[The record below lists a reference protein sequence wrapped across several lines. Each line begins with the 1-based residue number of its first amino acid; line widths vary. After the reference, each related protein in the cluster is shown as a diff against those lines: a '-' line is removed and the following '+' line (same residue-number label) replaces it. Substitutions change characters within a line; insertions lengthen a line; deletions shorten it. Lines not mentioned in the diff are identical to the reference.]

1 MSNYNRRIGRK
12 TKKKFKKSWDRVKN
26 GLSRNITVYLTST
39 ESECS
44 NCYYDK
50 VNRASSG
57 VPKSSPG
64 DDNYFTTGRC
74 PVCNGK
80 GILTTSRRTHIK
92 GIVIWNPSGDKLNN
106 MLSGQPGLQSAALVE
121 IKTDISYADT
131 IKNSNYVIIDG
142 FKCKLAAPPILRG
155 IGSQQILVAHF
166 LTSDKLDPNDPLVVD
181 KEYN

>member
-26 GLSRNITVYLTST
+26 GLSRTITVYLTGT
-39 ESECS
+39 KSECP

-57 VPKSSPG
+57 VYKDG
-64 DDNYFTTGRC
+64 GAHYFVTGRC

-80 GILTTSRRTHIK
+80 GILTTVRRTYIK
-92 GIVIWNPSGDKLNN
+92 GIVIWNPSGDKLNVA
-106 MLSGQPGLQSAALVE
+106 LSGQPGLQSATIVE
-121 IKTDISYADT
+121 IKTDTKYMNT
-131 IKNSNYVIIDG
+131 LKNSNYVIIDG
-142 FKCKLAAPPILRG
+142 LKCKLATPPILRG

-166 LTSDKLDPNDPLVVD
+166 FTTDKLNPDGGESL
-181 KEYN
+181 